1 MKLVIVHDKAGNIGT
16 IAVPAKEFSD
26 DVTLLPGKGE
36 YIAEVDS
43 DDIEDVR
50 QVKGK
55 RRKLDLPEL
64 GKNLSQHYR
73 IKQGKLARK

>member
-1 MKLVIVHDKAGNIGT
+1 MKILIVHDKAGNIQT

-26 DVTLLPGKGE
+26 EITLQPGKGE

-43 DDIEDVR
+43 DDIEDVG
-50 QVKGK
+50 QPKGK
-55 RRKLDLPEL
+55 RRKIDLADI
-64 GKNLSQHYR
+64 GKNLSQNFR